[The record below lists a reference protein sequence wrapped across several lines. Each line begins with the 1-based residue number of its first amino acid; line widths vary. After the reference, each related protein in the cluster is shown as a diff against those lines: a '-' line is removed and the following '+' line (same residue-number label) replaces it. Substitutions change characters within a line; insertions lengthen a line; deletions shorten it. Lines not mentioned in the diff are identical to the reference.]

1 MEDEERQKKLEAGKA
16 KLAQFRQRKAQS
28 DGQNPSKK
36 QKKKRKT
43 SSSKHDVSAHYDLN
57 IDQSQCDEMYI
68 NSSQRVESTVTP
80 ESTIMR
86 TLHSGEITSHEQGF
100 SVELESEISTT
111 ADDCSSE
118 VNGCSFVM
126 RTGKP
131 TNLLR
136 EEEFGV
142 DDSYSEQGAQ
152 DSPTHLEMM
161 ESELAGK
168 QHEIEELN
176 RELEEMRVTY
186 GTEGLQQLQEFEAA
200 IKQRDGIITQLT
212 ANLQQARR
220 EKDET
225 MREFLELTEQSQK
238 LQIQFQQLQASE
250 TLRNSTHS
258 STAADLLQAK
268 QQILT
273 HQQQLEE
280 QDHLLEDYQK
290 KKEDFTMQISFLQE
304 KIKVYEMEQDKKVE
318 NSNKEEIQEKETIIE
333 ELNTKIIEEEKKTLE
348 LKDKLTTADK
358 LLGELQ
364 EQIVQKNQEIKSMKL
379 ELTNSKQKE
388 RQSSEEIKQL
398 MGTVEEL
405 QKRNHKDSQFETD
418 IVQRMEQETQRK
430 LEQLR
435 AELDEMYGQQIV
447 QMKQELIRQHMAQME
462 EIKTRHKG
470 EMENA
475 LRSYPNITVNE
486 DQIKLMN
493 VAINELN
500 IKLQD
505 TNSQK
510 EKLKEELGLILEEKC
525 TLQRQLED
533 LVEELSFSREQIQ
546 RARQTIAEQES
557 KLNEAHKSLSTVE
570 DLKAE
575 IVSASESR
583 KELELKHEAEVTNYK
598 IKLEMLEKE
607 KNAVLDR
614 MAESQEAELERLR
627 TQLLFSH
634 EEELSKLKE
643 DLEIEHRINIEKL
656 KDNLG
661 IHYKQQIDG
670 LQNEMSQKIET
681 MQFEKDNLITKQNQL
696 ILEISKLKD
705 LQQSLVNLKSEEMT
719 LQINELQK
727 EIEILRQ
734 EEKEKGTLEQEVQEL
749 QLKTELL
756 EKQMKEKENDLQEK
770 FAQLEA
776 ENSILKDEKKALEDM
791 LKIRTPVSQ
800 EERLI
805 FIDSI
810 KSKSK
815 DSVWEKEIE
824 ILTEENE
831 DLKQQ
836 CIQLNEEI
844 EKQRNTFSFAEKNF
858 EVNYQELQEEY
869 ACLLKVKDDLEDS
882 KNKQELEYKS
892 KLKALN
898 EELHLQRINP
908 TTVKMKSSVFD
919 EDKTFVAETL
929 EMGEVV
935 EKDTTELMEKLEV
948 TKREKLELSQ
958 RLSDLSEQLKQK
970 HGEISFLNEE
980 VKSLKQEKEQV
991 SLRCRELE
999 VIINHNRAENV
1010 QSCDTQVSSL
1020 LDGVV
1025 TMTSRGAEGS
1035 VSKVNKS
1042 FGEESKIMVEDKVS
1056 FENMTVGKESKQ
1068 EQLILDHL
1076 PSVTKES
1083 SLRATQ
1089 PSENDKLQKELN
1101 VLKSE
1106 QNDLRLQMEAQRICL
1121 SLVYST
1127 HVDQVREYMENEK
1140 DKALCS
1146 LKEELIFAQEEKIKE
1161 LQKIH
1166 QLELQTMKTQETG
1179 DEGKPLHLLIGKLQK
1194 AVSEECSYFLQT
1206 LCSVLGEYY
1215 TPALKCEVNA
1225 ENKENS
1231 GDYISENEDPELQD
1245 YRYEVQDFQ
1254 ENMHTL
1260 LNKVTEEYNK
1270 LLVLQTRLSK
1280 IWGQQTDGM
1289 KLEFGEENLP
1299 KEETEFLSIH
1309 SQMTNL
1315 EDIDVNHKSKLSS
1328 LQDLEKTKQLEEQVQ
1343 ELESLISSL
1352 QQQLKETEQNYE
1364 AEIHCLQKRLQ
1375 AVSESTVPSL
1385 PVDSVVITESDAQRT
1400 MYPGSCVKKNI
1411 DGTIEFSGEFGVK
1424 EETNIV
1430 KLLEKQYQ
1438 EQLEEEVAKVI
1449 VSMSIAFAQ
1458 QTELSRISGG
1468 KENTASSKQAHA
1480 VCQQE
1485 QHYFNEMK
1493 LSQDQ
1498 IGFQTFETVDVKFKE
1513 EFKPLSKEL
1522 GEHGKEILLSNSD
1535 PHDIPESKDCVL
1547 TISEE
1552 MFSKDKTFIV
1562 RQSIHDEISVSSMD
1576 ASRQLMLNEE
1586 QLEDMRQELVRQY
1599 QEHQQATELLRQA
1612 HMRQMER
1619 QREDQEQLQEEIK
1632 RLNRQLAQRSSI
1644 DNENLVSERER
1655 VLLEELEALK
1665 QLSLAGREKLCCE
1678 LRNSS
1683 TQTQNGNENQG
1694 EVEEQTFKEKEL
1706 DRKPEDVP
1714 PEILSNERYA
1724 LQKANNRLLKILLEV
1739 VKTTAAVEETIG
1751 RHVLG
1756 ILDRSS
1762 KSQSS
1767 ASLIWRSEAEASVK
1781 SCVHEEHTRV
1791 TEESIPSYSG
1801 SDMPRND
1808 INMWSKVTEE
1818 GTELSQ
1824 RLVRSGFA
1832 GTEIDPEN
1840 EELMLNISSRLQ
1852 AAVEKLLEAI
1862 SETSS
1867 QLEHAKVTQTELMRE
1882 SFRQKQ
1888 EATESLKCQE
1898 ELRER
1903 LHEESRAREQL
1914 AVELSKAEAVIDG
1927 YADEKTLFER
1937 QIQEKTDM
1945 IDRLEQELLCAS
1957 NRLQELEAEQQQIQE
1972 ERELLSRQK
1981 EAMKAEAGPVEQ
1993 QLLQETEKLMKE
2005 KLEVQCQAEKVRD
2018 DLQKQVKALEIDVEE
2033 QVSRFIELEQEKNA
2047 EVMDLRQ
2054 QNQALEKQLEK
2065 MRKFLDEQAID
2076 REHERDVFQQEI
2088 QKLEQQLKVVPRFQP
2103 ISEHQTREVEQLA
2116 NHLKEKTDKCS
2127 ELLLSKEQ
2135 LQRDIQERNEE
2146 IEKLEFRVRELEQAL
2161 LVSAD
2166 TFQKVEDR
2174 KHFGA
2179 VEAKP
2184 ELSLEVQLQAERD
2197 AIDRKEKEITNLE
2210 EQLEQ
2215 FREELENKN
2224 EEVQQLHMQ
2233 LEIQKKESTT
2243 RLQELEQEN
2252 KLFKDDMEKLRLAI
2266 KESDAMSTQDQH
2278 VLFGKFAQI
2287 IQEKEVE
2294 IDQLNEQVMK
2304 LQQQLKI
2311 TTDNKVIEEK
2321 NELIRDLETQI
2332 ECLMS
2337 DQECVKR
2344 NREEEIEQLNEVI
2357 EKLQQELVNIGQ
2369 KTSMNAHSLS
2379 EEADSLKHQLDVVI
2393 AEKLAL
2399 EQQVET
2405 TNEEMTFTKNILKE
2419 TNFKMNQLTQ
2429 ELFSLKRERESMEKI
2444 QSIPENSVNVA
2455 IDDLSKDKPELEVVL
2470 TEDALKSL
2478 ENQTYFKSFEE
2489 NGKGSIINLETR
2501 LLQLESTVS
2510 AKDLELTQCYK
2521 QIKDMQEQGQFETE
2535 MLQKKI
2541 VNLQKIVEEKVA
2553 AALVSQIQLEAV
2565 QEYAKFCQDNQTI
2578 SSEPER
2584 TNIQNLNQLR
2594 EDELG
2599 SDISALTLR
2608 ISELESQVVEMHSSL
2623 ILEKEQVEIA
2633 EKNVLEKEK
2642 KLLELQ
2648 KLLEGNEKKQR
2659 EKEKKRSPQDV
2670 EVLKTTTELFHSN
2683 EESGFF
2689 NELEAL
2695 RAESVATKAELA
2707 SYKEKA
2713 EKLQEELLVKETNM
2727 TSLQKDL
2734 SQVRDHLAEA
2744 REKLS
2749 ILEKEDETEVHE
2761 SKKACMFEPLRIK
2774 LSKSIASQ
2782 TDGTLK
2788 ISSSNQTPQILVKNA
2803 GIQINLQSECSSEEV
2818 TEIISQFTEKIEKM
2832 QELHAAEILDMESR
2846 HISETE
2852 TLKRE
2857 HYVAVQLLKEECGTL
2872 KAVIQCLR
2880 SKEGSSVPEL
2890 AHSDAYQTREI
2901 CSSDSGSDWGQG
2913 IYLTH
2918 SQGFDIASEGRG
2930 EESESATDSFPKKIK
2945 GLLRAVHNEG
2955 MQVLSLTESPY
2966 SDGEDHSI
2974 QQVSESWLEERKAYI
2989 NTISSLK
2996 DLITKMQLQRE
3007 AEVYDSSQSHESFSD
3022 WRGELLL
3029 ALQQVFLE
3037 ERSVLLAAFRTELTA
3052 LGTTD
3057 AVGLLNCLEQR
3068 IQEQGVEYQAAMECL
3083 QKADRRSLLSE
3094 IQALHAQ
3101 MNGRKITLK
3110 REQESEK
3117 PSQELLEYNIQQK
3130 QSQMLEMQVELSS
3143 MKDRATELQEQLS
3156 SEKMVVAELKS
3167 ELAQTKLELETT
3179 LKAQHKHLKELEAF
3193 RLEVKDKTDEVHLLN
3208 DTLASEQKK
3217 SRELQWALEK
3227 EKAKLGRSEE
3237 RDKEELEDLKFS
3249 LESQKQRNLQLNLLL
3264 EQQKQLLNES
3274 QQKIESQRM
3283 LYDAQLSEEQ
3293 GRNLEL
3299 QVLLESE
3306 KVRIREMSSTLDRER
3321 ELHAQL
3327 QSSDGT
3333 GQSRP
3338 PLPSEDLLKELQKQL
3353 EEKHSRIVEL
3363 LNETEKYK
3371 LDSLQTRQQ
3380 MEKDRQVHRKTL
3392 QTEQEANTEGQK
3404 KMHELQSKVED
3415 LQRQLEEKRQQVY
3428 KLDLEGQR
3436 LQGIMQE
3443 FQKQE
3448 LEREEKR
3455 ESRRILYQNLNEPTT
3470 WSLTSDRTRN
3480 WVLQQKIEGE
3490 TKESN
3495 YAKLIEMNG
3504 GGTGCNHELEM
3515 IRQKLQ
3521 CVASKLQVLP
3531 QKASERLQFETADD
3545 EDFIWVQENIDEIIL
3560 QLQKLTGQQGEE
3572 PSLVSPSTSC
3582 GSLTERLL
3590 RQNAELTGHISQ
3602 LTEEKNDLRNMVM
3615 KLEEQIRWYRQTGAG
3630 RDNSSRFSLNGGAN
3644 IEAIIASEKEV
3655 WNREKLTLQKSLKR
3669 AEAEVYKLKAEL
3681 RNDSLLQTLSPDSEH
3696 VTLKRIY
3703 GKYLRAESFRKAL
3716 IYQKKYLLLLLGGFQ
3731 ECEDATLALL
3741 ARMGGQP
3748 AFTDL
3753 EVITNRPKGFTR
3765 FRSAVRVSIAI
3776 SRMKFLVRRWHRVTG
3791 SGSIN
3796 INRDGFGLNQGAEKT
3811 DSFYHSSGGLELYG
3825 EPRHTTYRSR
3835 SDLDYIRSP
3844 LPFQNRYPGTPADFN
3859 PGSLACSQLQ
3869 NYDPDRALTDYITRL
3884 EALQRRL
3891 GTVQSGAL
3899 SLTTS
3904 WQHHSARP
3912 TAPLSLKFFHTHH

>member
-28 DGQNPSKK
+28 DGQSPSKK

-43 SSSKHDVSAHYDLN
+43 SSSKHDVSAHHDLN
-57 IDQSQCDEMYI
+57 IDQSQCNEMYI
-68 NSSQRVESTVTP
+68 NSSQRVESTVIP

-364 EQIVQKNQEIKSMKL
+364 EQIVQKNQEIKNMKL

-462 EIKTRHKG
+462 EMKTRHKG

-475 LRSYPNITVNE
+475 LRSYSNITVNE

-525 TLQRQLED
+525 ALQRQLED

-705 LQQSLVNLKSEEMT
+705 LQQSLVNSKSEEMT

-776 ENSILKDEKKALEDM
+776 ENSILKDEKKTLEDM
-791 LKIRTPVSQ
+791 LKIHTPVSQ

-805 FIDSI
+805 FLDSI

-824 ILTEENE
+824 ILIEENE

-999 VIINHNRAENV
+999 IIINHNRAENV

-1056 FENMTVGKESKQ
+1056 FENMTVGEESKQ

-1225 ENKENS
+1225 EDKENS

-1328 LQDLEKTKQLEEQVQ
+1328 LQDLEKTKLEEQVQ

-1375 AVSESTVPSL
+1375 AVSESTVPPSL

-1411 DGTIEFSGEFGVK
+1411 DGTIE
-1424 EETNIV
+1424 
-1430 KLLEKQYQ
+1430 
-1438 EQLEEEVAKVI
+1438 VI

-1791 TEESIPSYSG
+1791 TDESIPSYSG

-1914 AVELSKAEAVIDG
+1914 AVELSKAEGVIDG

-1937 QIQEKTDM
+1937 QIQEKTDI

-2033 QVSRFIELEQEKNA
+2033 QVSRFIELEQEKNT
-2047 EVMDLRQ
+2047 ELMDLRQ

-2252 KLFKDDMEKLRLAI
+2252 KLFKDDMEKLGLAI

-2294 IDQLNEQVMK
+2294 IDQLNEQVTK

-2357 EKLQQELVNIGQ
+2357 EKLQQELANIGQ

-2405 TNEEMTFTKNILKE
+2405 ANEEMTFMKNVLKE

-2429 ELFSLKRERESMEKI
+2429 ELFSLKRERESVEKI

-2455 IDDLSKDKPELEVVL
+2455 IDHLSKDKPELEVVL

-2608 ISELESQVVEMHSSL
+2608 ISELESQVVEMHTSL

-2744 REKLS
+2744 KEKLS
-2749 ILEKEDETEVHE
+2749 ILEKEDETEVQE
-2761 SKKACMFEPLRIK
+2761 SKKACMFEPLPIK

-2880 SKEGSSVPEL
+2880 SKEGSSIPEL

-2974 QQVSESWLEERKAYI
+2974 QQVSEPWLEERKAYI

-3791 SGSIN
+3791 SVSIN

-3891 GTVQSGAL
+3891 GTIQSG
-3899 SLTTS
+3899 STT
-3904 WQHHSARP
+3904 Q
-3912 TAPLSLKFFHTHH
+3912 FHAGMRR

>member
-28 DGQNPSKK
+28 DGQSPSKK

-43 SSSKHDVSAHYDLN
+43 SSSKHDVSAHHDLN
-57 IDQSQCDEMYI
+57 IDQSQCNEMYI
-68 NSSQRVESTVTP
+68 NSSQRVESTVIP

-364 EQIVQKNQEIKSMKL
+364 EQIVQKNQEIKNMKL

-462 EIKTRHKG
+462 EMKTRHKG

-475 LRSYPNITVNE
+475 LRSYSNITVNE

-525 TLQRQLED
+525 ALQRQLED

-705 LQQSLVNLKSEEMT
+705 LQQSLVNSKSEEMT

-776 ENSILKDEKKALEDM
+776 ENSILKDEKKTLEDM
-791 LKIRTPVSQ
+791 LKIHTPVSQ

-805 FIDSI
+805 FLDSI

-824 ILTEENE
+824 ILIEENE

-999 VIINHNRAENV
+999 IIINHNRAENV

-1056 FENMTVGKESKQ
+1056 FENMTVGEESKQ

-1225 ENKENS
+1225 EDKENS

-1328 LQDLEKTKQLEEQVQ
+1328 LQDLEKTKLEEQVQ

-1375 AVSESTVPSL
+1375 AVSESTVPPSL

-1632 RLNRQLAQRSSI
+1632 RLNRQLAQ
-1644 DNENLVSERER
+1644 
-1655 VLLEELEALK
+1655 
-1665 QLSLAGREKLCCE
+1665 
-1678 LRNSS
+1678 
-1683 TQTQNGNENQG
+1683 NGNENQG

-1791 TEESIPSYSG
+1791 TDESIPSYSG

-1914 AVELSKAEAVIDG
+1914 AVELSKAEGVIDG

-1937 QIQEKTDM
+1937 QIQEKTDI

-1993 QLLQETEKLMKE
+1993 RLVDAAVDAAPGAELLQETEKLMKE

-2033 QVSRFIELEQEKNA
+2033 QVSRFIELEQEKNT
-2047 EVMDLRQ
+2047 ELMDLRQ

-2252 KLFKDDMEKLRLAI
+2252 KLFKDDMEKLGLAI

-2294 IDQLNEQVMK
+2294 IDQLNEQVTK

-2357 EKLQQELVNIGQ
+2357 EKLQQELANIGQ

-2405 TNEEMTFTKNILKE
+2405 ANEEMTFMKNVLKE

-2429 ELFSLKRERESMEKI
+2429 ELFSLKRERESVEKI

-2455 IDDLSKDKPELEVVL
+2455 IDHLSKDKPELEVVL

-2608 ISELESQVVEMHSSL
+2608 ISELESQVVEMHTSL

-2744 REKLS
+2744 KEKLS
-2749 ILEKEDETEVHE
+2749 ILEKEDETEVQE
-2761 SKKACMFEPLRIK
+2761 SKKACMFEPLPIK

-2880 SKEGSSVPEL
+2880 SKEGSSIPEL

-2974 QQVSESWLEERKAYI
+2974 QQVSEPWLEERKAYI

-3791 SGSIN
+3791 SVSIN

-3891 GTVQSGAL
+3891 GTIQSGAL

-3912 TAPLSLKFFHTHH
+3912 TAPLSLKFFHTH

>member
-16 KLAQFRQRKAQS
+16 KLAQFRQKKAQS
-28 DGQNPSKK
+28 DEQNPSKK

-43 SSSKHDVSAHYDLN
+43 SSSKYDVSAHHDLN

-68 NSSQRVESTVTP
+68 NSSQKVESTVTP
-80 ESTIMR
+80 TTR
-86 TLHSGEITSHEQGF
+86 TLHSGEITSHDQVF
-100 SVELESEISTT
+100 SAELESEVSTT
-111 ADDCSSE
+111 ADDYSSE

-152 DSPTHLEMM
+152 YSPTHLEMM

-290 KKEDFTMQISFLQE
+290 KKEDFKMQISFLQE

-318 NSNKEEIQEKETIIE
+318 NSNKEEIQEKEVIIE
-333 ELNTKIIEEEKKTLE
+333 KLNTKIIEEEKKTLE
-348 LKDKLTTADK
+348 LKDKLTAADK

-364 EQIVQKNQEIKSMKL
+364 EQVIQKNQEIKNMKL

-405 QKRNHKDSQFETD
+405 QKRNHKDSQFGTD
-418 IVQRMEQETQRK
+418 TVQRMEQETQRK

-447 QMKQELIRQHMAQME
+447 QMKQELIRQHMSQME
-462 EIKTRHKG
+462 ELKALHKG

-475 LRSYPNITVNE
+475 LQSHPNITVNE

-493 VAINELN
+493 MAINELN

-510 EKLKEELGLILEEKC
+510 EKLKEELGRILEEKC
-525 TLQRQLED
+525 ALQRQLED
-533 LVEELSFSREQIQ
+533 LFEELSFSREQIQ
-546 RARQTIAEQES
+546 RARQTVAEQES

-656 KDNLG
+656 KDNLS

-705 LQQSLVNLKSEEMT
+705 LQQSLVNSKSEEMT

-770 FAQLEA
+770 FIQLEA

-791 LKIRTPVSQ
+791 LKIHTPINQ

-815 DSVWEKEIE
+815 DSVWQKEIE

-836 CIQLNEEI
+836 CIHLNEEI

-908 TTVKMKSSVFD
+908 VPVKMKSSVFD
-919 EDKTFVAETL
+919 EDKTFLAETL
-929 EMGEVV
+929 EIGEVV

-991 SLRCRELE
+991 LLKCRELE
-999 VIINHNRAENV
+999 IIINHNRAENI

-1020 LDGVV
+1020 SDGVV
-1025 TMTSRGAEGS
+1025 TVTSRDAEGS
-1035 VSKVNKS
+1035 ISKVNRS

-1056 FENMTVGKESKQ
+1056 FGNMTAGKQSKQ
-1068 EQLILDHL
+1068 EQLIFDHL

-1083 SLRATQ
+1083 SLRATE

-1146 LKEELIFAQEEKIKE
+1146 LKEELISAQEEKIKE

-1166 QLELQTMKTQETG
+1166 QLELQNIKTEETG
-1179 DEGKPLHLLIGKLQK
+1179 DEAKPLHLLIGKLRK
-1194 AVSEECSYFLQT
+1194 AVSEECSYFSQT
-1206 LCSVLGEYY
+1206 LCNVLGEYY
-1215 TPALKCEVNA
+1215 APILKYEVNA
-1225 ENKENS
+1225 EERESSCDYTS
-1231 GDYISENEDPELQD
+1231 GNEDPELQD
-1245 YRYEVQDFQ
+1245 YRDEVQDFQ
-1254 ENMHTL
+1254 ENMYTL

-1270 LLVLQTRLSK
+1270 LLVLQARLSK

-1299 KEETEFLSIH
+1299 KEETEFLSIR
-1309 SQMTNL
+1309 SQMTSL
-1315 EDIDVNHKSKLSS
+1315 EDIDVSHKSKLSS
-1328 LQDLEKTKQLEEQVQ
+1328 LQDFEKTKRLEEQVQ

-1352 QQQLKETEQNYE
+1352 QQQLKETEQNYN
-1364 AEIHCLQKRLQ
+1364 AEIHCLQKKLQ
-1375 AVSESTVPSL
+1375 AVSESTVPPSFSI
-1385 PVDSVVITESDAQRT
+1385 DSVVITESDAQRT

-1411 DGTIEFSGEFGVK
+1411 DGTIEFSSE
-1424 EETNIV
+1424 EETNMV

-1438 EQLEEEVAKVI
+1438 ERLEEEVAKVI

-1458 QTELSRISGG
+1458 QTELSRRISGG
-1468 KENTASSKQAHA
+1468 KGNTTSSEQAHA

-1485 QHYFNEMK
+1485 QRYFNERK

-1498 IGFQTFETVDVKFKE
+1498 IPFQTFETVDVKFKE

-1522 GEHGKEILLSNSD
+1522 GEHGKDVLLSNND
-1535 PHDIPESKDCVL
+1535 PDDMLETKDCVL

-1552 MFSKDKTFIV
+1552 MFSKDKTFII
-1562 RQSIHDEISVSSMD
+1562 RESIHDEISVSSID

-1644 DNENLVSERER
+1644 DNENLVSDRER

-1683 TQTQNGNENQG
+1683 TQTQNGSENQG
-1694 EVEEQTFKEKEL
+1694 ELEEETFKEKEL
-1706 DRKPEDVP
+1706 DRKPDDVP

-1767 ASLIWRSEAEASVK
+1767 SIVIWRSEAEASMK
-1781 SCVHEEHTRV
+1781 SRVHEEHTKV
-1791 TEESIPSYSG
+1791 TDESIPSYSG
-1801 SDMPRND
+1801 SDMPKND
-1808 INMWSKVTEE
+1808 ISMWSKVTEE

-1888 EATESLKCQE
+1888 EATESRKCQE
-1898 ELRER
+1898 ELQER

-1914 AVELSKAEAVIDG
+1914 AVELSKAEGVIDS
-1927 YADEKTLFER
+1927 YTDEKTLFER
-1937 QIQEKTDM
+1937 QIQEKSDI

-1957 NRLQELEAEQQQIQE
+1957 NRLQELEADQQQIQE

-2047 EVMDLRQ
+2047 ELMDLRQ

-2103 ISEHQTREVEQLA
+2103 ISEHQTREVEQLT

-2174 KHFGA
+2174 KQFGA
-2179 VEAKP
+2179 IEVKS

-2252 KLFKDDMEKLRLAI
+2252 KLFKDDMEKLGLAI
-2266 KESDAMSTQDQH
+2266 KESDAVSTQEQH

-2294 IDQLNEQVMK
+2294 IDQLNEQIMK

-2357 EKLQQELVNIGQ
+2357 EKLQQELANIGQ
-2369 KTSMNAHSLS
+2369 KTSVDAHSLA
-2379 EEADSLKHQLDVVI
+2379 EEADSLKHQLDMVI

-2405 TNEEMTFTKNILKE
+2405 TNEEMSFTKNLLKE
-2419 TNFKMNQLTQ
+2419 TNFKMSQLTQ
-2429 ELFSLKRERESMEKI
+2429 ELFSLKRERESMENI
-2444 QSIPENSVNVA
+2444 RSIPEKTLNTAV
-2455 IDDLSKDKPELEVVL
+2455 DDLSKDKPELEVVL

-2478 ENQTYFKSFEE
+2478 ENQTYLKSFEE
-2489 NGKGSIINLETR
+2489 NSKGFIINLETR

-2521 QIKDMQEQGQFETE
+2521 QIKDIQEQSQSETE

-2541 VNLQKIVEEKVA
+2541 VNLQKILEEKVA

-2565 QEYAKFCQDNQTI
+2565 QEYAKFCQDNQRI

-2584 TNIQNLNQLR
+2584 TNTQNLSQLR
-2594 EDELG
+2594 EDE
-2599 SDISALTLR
+2599 SVSNVSALTLR
-2608 ISELESQVVEMHSSL
+2608 ISELESQVVEMHPSL

-2633 EKNVLEKEK
+2633 EKNALEKEK

-2648 KLLEGNEKKQR
+2648 KPLEGNEKKQGG
-2659 EKEKKRSPQDV
+2659 KERKRSPQGF
-2670 EVLKTTTELFHSN
+2670 EVLKTTAKLFHTN

-2695 RAESVATKAELA
+2695 RAESVATKAELD
-2707 SYKEKA
+2707 SYKEKT

-2727 TSLQKDL
+2727 VSLQKDL
-2734 SQVRDHLAEA
+2734 SQVRDHLTEA
-2744 REKLS
+2744 KEKLS
-2749 ILEKEDETEVHE
+2749 ILEKEDEIEVQE
-2761 SKKACMFEPLRIK
+2761 NKKICMFEPRPIK

-2788 ISSSNQTPQILVKNA
+2788 VNSSNQTPQILVKNA
-2803 GIQINLQSECSSEEV
+2803 GIQIDLQSECSSEEV
-2818 TEIISQFTEKIEKM
+2818 TEIINQFTEKIEQM

-2857 HYVAVQLLKEECGTL
+2857 HYVAVHLLTEECGTL

-2880 SKEGSSVPEL
+2880 SKEGSSIPEL
-2890 AHSDAYQTREI
+2890 THSDAYQTREI

-2918 SQGFDIASEGRG
+2918 SQGFDTASEGRG
-2930 EESESATDSFPKKIK
+2930 EEGESSIDSFPKKIK

-2974 QQVSESWLEERKAYI
+2974 QQASESWLEERKAYLSI
-2989 NTISSLK
+2989 ISSLK

-3007 AEVYDSSQSHESFSD
+3007 AEVYDSSQSHESISD

-3029 ALQQVFLE
+3029 ALQQVFLK

-3101 MNGRKITLK
+3101 INGRKITPK
-3110 REQESEK
+3110 REQENEK

-3130 QSQMLEMQVELSS
+3130 QSQLLEMQVELSNV
-3143 MKDRATELQEQLS
+3143 KDRATELQEQLS

-3179 LKAQHKHLKELEAF
+3179 LKAQHKHLKELETF

-3208 DTLASEQKK
+3208 DTVASEQKK

-3293 GRNLEL
+3293 SRNLEL

-3327 QSSDGT
+3327 QNNDST
-3333 GQSRP
+3333 GQPRLS
-3338 PLPSEDLLKELQKQL
+3338 LPSEDLLKELQKQL

-3428 KLDLEGQR
+3428 KLDLEGKR

-3455 ESRRILYQNLNEPTT
+3455 ESRRILYQNLNEPAT

-3495 YAKLIEMNG
+3495 YPKLVEMNG
-3504 GGTGCNHELEM
+3504 GGTGCDHELEM
-3515 IRQKLQ
+3515 IRRKLQ
-3521 CVASKLQVLP
+3521 CVASKLQVLA
-3531 QKASERLQFETADD
+3531 QKASTRLQFETADD

-3572 PSLVSPSTSC
+3572 PSLMSPSTSC

-3630 RDNSSRFSLNGGAN
+3630 RDHSSRFSLNGGGN
-3644 IEAIIASEKEV
+3644 IEAIIASEKEE

-3753 EVITNRPKGFTR
+3753 EVITNHPKGFTR

-3844 LPFQNRYPGTPADFN
+3844 LPFQNRYPGIPADFN

-3899 SLTTS
+3899 SLTTP

-3912 TAPLSLKFFHTHH
+3912 TAILSLKLLHTHH

>member
-43 SSSKHDVSAHYDLN
+43 SSSKHDVSAHHDLN

-364 EQIVQKNQEIKSMKL
+364 EQIVQKNQEIKNMKL

-525 TLQRQLED
+525 ALQRQLED

-705 LQQSLVNLKSEEMT
+705 LQQSLVNSKSEEMT
-719 LQINELQK
+719 LQIDELQK

-791 LKIRTPVSQ
+791 LKIHTPVSQ

-805 FIDSI
+805 FLDSI

-999 VIINHNRAENV
+999 IIINHNRAENV

-1056 FENMTVGKESKQ
+1056 FENMTVGEESKQ

-1225 ENKENS
+1225 EDKENS

-1375 AVSESTVPSL
+1375 AVSESTVPPSL
-1385 PVDSVVITESDAQRT
+1385 SVDSVVITESDAQRT

-1535 PHDIPESKDCVL
+1535 PYDIPESKDCVL

-1791 TEESIPSYSG
+1791 TDESIPSYSG

-1862 SETSS
+1862 SETST

-1914 AVELSKAEAVIDG
+1914 AVELSKAEGVIDG

-1937 QIQEKTDM
+1937 QIQEKTDI

-2047 EVMDLRQ
+2047 ELMDLRQ

-2252 KLFKDDMEKLRLAI
+2252 KLFKDDMEKLGLAI

-2357 EKLQQELVNIGQ
+2357 EKLQQELANIGQ

-2405 TNEEMTFTKNILKE
+2405 TNEEMTFMKNVLKE

-2608 ISELESQVVEMHSSL
+2608 ISELESQVVEMHTSL

-2734 SQVRDHLAEA
+2734 SQVRDHLTEA
-2744 REKLS
+2744 KEKLS
-2749 ILEKEDETEVHE
+2749 ILEKEGETEVQE
-2761 SKKACMFEPLRIK
+2761 SKKAYMFEPLPIK

-2880 SKEGSSVPEL
+2880 SKEGSSIPEL

-3037 ERSVLLAAFRTELTA
+3037 ERNVLLAAFRTELTA

-3068 IQEQGVEYQAAMECL
+3068 IQEQGVEYQAAVECL

-3455 ESRRILYQNLNEPTT
+3455 ESRRILYQNLNEPAT

-3630 RDNSSRFSLNGGAN
+3630 RDNFSRFSLNGGAN

-3791 SGSIN
+3791 SVSIN

-3844 LPFQNRYPGTPADFN
+3844 LPFQNRYPGAPADFN

-3891 GTVQSGAL
+3891 GTVQSG
-3899 SLTTS
+3899 STT
-3904 WQHHSARP
+3904 Q
-3912 TAPLSLKFFHTHH
+3912 FHAGMRR

>member
-28 DGQNPSKK
+28 DGQSPSKK

-43 SSSKHDVSAHYDLN
+43 SSSKHDVSAHHDLN
-57 IDQSQCDEMYI
+57 IDQSQCNEMYI
-68 NSSQRVESTVTP
+68 NSSQRVESTVIP

-118 VNGCSFVM
+118 
-126 RTGKP
+126 
-131 TNLLR
+131 

-364 EQIVQKNQEIKSMKL
+364 EQIVQKNQEIKNMKL

-462 EIKTRHKG
+462 EMKTRHKG

-475 LRSYPNITVNE
+475 LRSYSNITVNE

-525 TLQRQLED
+525 ALQRQLED

-705 LQQSLVNLKSEEMT
+705 LQQSLVNSKSEEMT

-776 ENSILKDEKKALEDM
+776 ENSILKDEKKTLEDM
-791 LKIRTPVSQ
+791 LKIHTPVSQ

-805 FIDSI
+805 FLDSI

-824 ILTEENE
+824 ILIEENE

-999 VIINHNRAENV
+999 IIINHNRAENV

-1056 FENMTVGKESKQ
+1056 FENMTVGEESKQ

-1225 ENKENS
+1225 EDKENS

-1328 LQDLEKTKQLEEQVQ
+1328 LQDLEKTKLEEQVQ

-1375 AVSESTVPSL
+1375 AVSESTVPPSL

-1791 TEESIPSYSG
+1791 TDESIPSYSG

-1914 AVELSKAEAVIDG
+1914 AVELSKAEGVIDG

-1937 QIQEKTDM
+1937 QIQEKTDI

-2033 QVSRFIELEQEKNA
+2033 QVSRFIELEQEKNT
-2047 EVMDLRQ
+2047 ELMDLRQ

-2252 KLFKDDMEKLRLAI
+2252 KLFKDDMEKLGLAI

-2294 IDQLNEQVMK
+2294 IDQLNEQVTK

-2357 EKLQQELVNIGQ
+2357 EKLQQELANIGQ

-2405 TNEEMTFTKNILKE
+2405 ANEEMTFMKNVLKE

-2429 ELFSLKRERESMEKI
+2429 ELFSLKRERESVEKI

-2455 IDDLSKDKPELEVVL
+2455 IDHLSKDKPELEVVL

-2608 ISELESQVVEMHSSL
+2608 ISELESQVVEMHTSL

-2744 REKLS
+2744 KEKLS
-2749 ILEKEDETEVHE
+2749 ILEKEDETEVQE
-2761 SKKACMFEPLRIK
+2761 SKKACMFEPLPIK

-2880 SKEGSSVPEL
+2880 SKEGSSIPEL

-2974 QQVSESWLEERKAYI
+2974 QQVSEPWLEERKAYI

-3791 SGSIN
+3791 SVSIN

-3891 GTVQSGAL
+3891 GTIQSG
-3899 SLTTS
+3899 STT
-3904 WQHHSARP
+3904 Q
-3912 TAPLSLKFFHTHH
+3912 FHAGMRR